1 MLGPNTEPE
10 DNVRAIQITVNAG
23 HVDFIVACF

>member
-1 MLGPNTEPE
+1 MLEPNTEPE
-10 DNVRAIQITVNAG
+10 DNASAIQITVNAG